1 MKHSLLAICLFSSIG
16 AAQETR
22 PALTGKSFLPDD
34 HRLVVHADLLAM
46 RERGIWDELE
56 VSALK
61 LVFKQMEK
69 EVGFPIASLDRI
81 TMVGV
86 LLADEAG
93 RVRPREVVVFEGNTA
108 LKPADRVRQNSEA
121 DSIGGYEVLRRQHR
135 PILIVQPRPELL
147 VEGEES
153 LVRPVLE
160 GKPHTGMP
168 CADVMSLLSG
178 RKDQLAW
185 FVFDV
190 TAPEIKKNALGKL
203 VPDAVWAEGEEPTFL
218 CLRLVVLGDPDD
230 PHLGFEGVLRHTKEG
245 EGVAV
250 SERAADAWLERL
262 RQEPTLRGALP
273 ILKRVEKKRDRGD
286 LVYSVDLG
294 RARDAVG
301 HAATLIGPLFMPRLE
316 AAEAAEAVET
326 VELVEE
332 APAQKPKK

>member
-1 MKHSLLAICLFSSIG
+1 MKNSVLAICLFSSFG
-16 AAQETR
+16 SFVAAQATK

-34 HRLVVHADLLAM
+34 YRMVAHADLEAL

-61 LVFKQMEK
+61 LVMKQMEK
-69 EVGFPIASLDRI
+69 EVGFPIASLDRV
-81 TMVGV
+81 TMVGD
-86 LLADEAG
+86 LQSGEDG
-93 RVRPREVVVFEGNTA
+93 RSRPREVIVFEGNAA
-108 LKPADRVRQNSEA
+108 LKMADRMRQNATEE
-121 DSIGGYEVLRRQHR
+121 SIGGYEVLRRQHR
-135 PILIVQPRPELL
+135 PVLIVQPRPELL

-160 GKPHTGMP
+160 GKPYRGMP
-168 CADVMSLLSG
+168 CADILSLLSG
-178 RKDQLAW
+178 RMDQIAW

-190 TAPEIKKNALGKL
+190 TSPELKKNVLGKL
-203 VPDAVWAEGEEPTFL
+203 FPDAVWAEGEEPTFL

-250 SERAADAWLERL
+250 SERAADAWLERM
-262 RQEPTLRGALP
+262 RKEPTLRGALP

-286 LVYSVDLG
+286 IVYSVDLG

-316 AAEAAEAVET
+316 AAETLEAVE
-326 VELVEE
+326 VVP
-332 APAQKPKK
+332 APGPKK